1 VFVFDSSRSVGA
13 ANFDQQLNAAC
24 SIVEALAAMSP
35 AATPD
40 STVFDLG
47 IRVAAIRYSET
58 ATVSFDFLEG
68 STAAAICS
76 SLTSIAYVPGDFTLM
91 HTAFRQLVALFNN
104 PDAGFRGTLYN
115 VPSEMIM
122 FTDADSLSTSKIFE
136 ELANL
141 KGVPTHHLYRTVI
154 RLTYGTENV
163 LHQVIMS
170 GIVDDAGLVEKCVS
184 AECLSNTTDLVAT
197 VSNGIMARAP
207 CATGCVPRANIMF
220 LVDSSTSIEEV
231 EAGGAPGDYQAIR
244 KMIGDTIGH
253 LSQYVDKGYMQVG
266 AMTFATDATLR
277 ISLGKSTAATLQAAV
292 AGLPYDHEEGGDDV
306 TDTNLHKALA
316 AVSRMEAF
324 SAPRSAAKFIVV
336 VTDGA
341 MRNQAGDAS
350 SLLESELDKLDA
362 KTERIVMATG
372 SRSDEATLSQIASRS
387 GYSGRVSDT
396 NASASVAQQVL
407 DAAGLCLSED
417 DIAFTTPAPAKTS
430 AAIATGAT
438 TQAATGTSALVD
450 DSACQ
455 VLKVPVASGCETL
468 VSNLGCANPYVAIL
482 CASSCDRCAS
492 DCAAFH
498 PDDLEKCVRCKNNK
512 YLSNFECVDTCGEG
526 LVPVQTGEDD
536 SAYGRAC
543 VAVGGMCDD
552 QSPTQ
557 QCKPPSSL
565 GSCRVSL
572 LTKTGSRCQECEDGK
587 FLVKG
592 KCFSTLRCK
601 GQYLE
606 REIEDQVKCNCHFKV
621 LPP

>member
-1 VFVFDSSRSVGA
+1 
-13 ANFDQQLNAAC
+13 
-24 SIVEALAAMSP
+24 
-35 AATPD
+35 
-40 STVFDLG
+40 
-47 IRVAAIRYSET
+47 
-58 ATVSFDFLEG
+58 
-68 STAAAICS
+68 
-76 SLTSIAYVPGDFTLM
+76 
-91 HTAFRQLVALFNN
+91 
-104 PDAGFRGTLYN
+104 
-115 VPSEMIM
+115 
-122 FTDADSLSTSKIFE
+122 
-136 ELANL
+136 
-141 KGVPTHHLYRTVI
+141 
-154 RLTYGTENV
+154 
-163 LHQVIMS
+163 
-170 GIVDDAGLVEKCVS
+170 
-184 AECLSNTTDLVAT
+184 
-197 VSNGIMARAP
+197 
-207 CATGCVPRANIMF
+207 
-220 LVDSSTSIEEV
+220 
-231 EAGGAPGDYQAIR
+231 
-244 KMIGDTIGH
+244 
-253 LSQYVDKGYMQVG
+253 
-266 AMTFATDATLR
+266 
-277 ISLGKSTAATLQAAV
+277 
-292 AGLPYDHEEGGDDV
+292 
-306 TDTNLHKALA
+306 
-316 AVSRMEAF
+316 MEAF

-417 DIAFTTPAPAKTS
+417 DIAFTTPAPAETS

-498 PDDLEKCVRCKNNK
+498 LDDLEKCVRCKNNK

-606 REIEDQVKCNCHFKV
+606 REIEDQVKCNCHFKENGDV
-621 LPP
+621 NKDCYRCNVVASPTPKTLPLAAGAPRWVANRYHPKDAPTDQVHRECRACRNSKLFYAEESTCIDKEECPPNYAVYSPKPYYGTCEPAFSCKKKKKDTTNKNCVCPQQGCTECFYGPKVSFPNGPTCSRCVSNKFLVQLSVSYAGKEPPTTKTCIKDWECIKLGGNVIQSGDYRTCQF